1 MATAQATISRGFRS
15 MPLPAIAAF
24 TAMGLFIILMGF
36 FGASSGFKSGAV
48 PMGLLVSGSLAAVA
62 AAYRAGAAMI
72 RVHDVRETVDFLK
85 VLKAIAERE
94 R

>member
-1 MATAQATISRGFRS
+1 M
-15 MPLPAIAAF
+15 
-24 TAMGLFIILMGF
+24 
-36 FGASSGFKSGAV
+36 V
-48 PMGLLVSGSLAAVA
+48 GSLAAVA
-62 AAYRAGAAMI
+62 AAHRAGAAMV